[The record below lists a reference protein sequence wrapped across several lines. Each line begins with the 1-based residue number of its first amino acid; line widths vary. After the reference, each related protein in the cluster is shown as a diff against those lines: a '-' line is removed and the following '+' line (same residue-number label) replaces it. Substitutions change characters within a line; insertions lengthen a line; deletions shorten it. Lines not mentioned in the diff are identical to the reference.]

1 MYYCLDMFYI
11 FFYDQCMQHIKI
23 ANKYDMSNSLIFS
36 KPKTLAEKWSENRG
50 PNPSDRVFFSLWKTI
65 AI

>member
-1 MYYCLDMFYI
+1 M
-11 FFYDQCMQHIKI
+11 HATHKI

-36 KPKTLAEKWSENRG
+36 NPKTLACKEYIFPAAEKWSENRG
-50 PNPSDRVFFSLWKTI
+50 PNPSDRVFFPMKNL